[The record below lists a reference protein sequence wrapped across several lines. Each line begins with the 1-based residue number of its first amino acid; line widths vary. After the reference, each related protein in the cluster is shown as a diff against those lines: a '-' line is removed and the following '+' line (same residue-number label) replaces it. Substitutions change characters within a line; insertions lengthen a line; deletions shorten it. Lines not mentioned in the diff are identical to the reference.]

1 MNGLG
6 DLRLYGNWIL
16 DDFKKSKNFSISD
29 TNRALFQYTYLE
41 KEVNLVDL
49 MANKILKIC

>member
-49 MANKILKIC
+49 MENKILKIC

>member
-6 DLRLYGNWIL
+6 DLRLHGNWIL
-16 DDFKKSKNFSISD
+16 EDFKRSKKFSISD

-49 MANKILKIC
+49 MENKILKIC